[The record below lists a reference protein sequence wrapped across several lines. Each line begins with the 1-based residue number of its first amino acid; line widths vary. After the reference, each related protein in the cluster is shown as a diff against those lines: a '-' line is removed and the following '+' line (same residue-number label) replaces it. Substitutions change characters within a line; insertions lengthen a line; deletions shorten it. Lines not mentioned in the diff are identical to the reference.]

1 MGEEFLEDQIEDNG
15 KKAANVDISFSPSNK
30 NLNSTLKSLPKEN
43 YQKKEIN
50 IKNWI
55 FKWFDKENFFWMLTI
70 KDNKEKSREEKELDA
85 GDRFTW
91 DICLS
96 G

>member
-15 KKAANVDISFSPSNK
+15 KKAANVDISFSPWNN

-43 YQKKEIN
+43 NQKEEIN

-55 FKWFDKENFFWMLTI
+55 FKWFDKEKPFLMHTI
-70 KDNKEKSREEKELDA
+70 SGNKEKKMWRKRA
-85 GDRFTW
+85 GCW
-91 DICLS
+91 